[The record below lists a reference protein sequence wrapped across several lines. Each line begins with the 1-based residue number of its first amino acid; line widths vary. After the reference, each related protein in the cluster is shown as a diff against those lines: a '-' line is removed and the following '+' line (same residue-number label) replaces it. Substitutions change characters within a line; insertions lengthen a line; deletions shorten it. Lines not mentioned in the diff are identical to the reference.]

1 MCDVD
6 DSMMGPLV
14 PRFVP
19 RFVPRRPARA
29 LSFFGGGPPDS
40 ALPGGVVGEG
50 ERWIDEE
57 DARRR
62 TQEIL
67 ARCEALHQ
75 KLQPLN
81 ERLRGPLERNSE
93 DTMMLPFV
101 LLLGNH
107 SSGKSSFLNHVLER
121 RIQTAGVAPTD
132 DSFTIVSPG
141 PADIDQDGP
150 ALVGDPDM
158 GFQGLRQYGPGL
170 IHHMQLKIRADVSTS
185 QFMIV
190 DSPGMIDSPLRGTRK
205 RRRRRLGPILRDGG
219 D

>member
-1 MCDVD
+1 MLGVRRA
-6 DSMMGPLV
+6 L
-14 PRFVP
+14 FA
-19 RFVPRRPARA
+19 RRPARA
-29 LSFFGGGPPDS
+29 ARALSLFGGGPPDS

-170 IHHMQLKIRADVSTS
+170 IHHMQLKIRADVRGSAAS
-185 QFMIV
+185 CARVHAVGSSGAHVFVRIAR
-190 DSPGMIDSPLRGTRK
+190 SPPLPPR
-205 RRRRRLGPILRDGG
+205 
-219 D
+219 